1 MPDFLQKESCF
12 NQKILDAQGC
22 LNKLTDEE
30 KALLVNTK
38 HDIEFQ
44 PGESIVKRGML
55 VNNVLYLTEGL
66 AKLELENDNK
76 SATVALINSHS
87 FIGIVCCFAFE
98 QFDFNATALEKTKVS
113 FIDINIFRQLI
124 VSNSEFALS
133 LIQHMSGVSNGLLH
147 RITSIYQKNIDGVLS
162 MLLLEFSKL
171 YDSLEFKIP
180 MSRKEM
186 ANMLGY
192 SKESVI
198 NTLSKFNKEDIIN
211 VSDRNIEI
219 LDLKKLQQIKKLG

>member
-1 MPDFLQKESCF
+1 MPDFLQQESNF

-22 LNKLTDEE
+22 LNKLSDAE
-30 KALLVNTK
+30 KALLVNHK

-44 PGESIVKRGML
+44 PGESIIKRGML

-66 AKLELENDNK
+66 AKLELENDHK
-76 SATVALINSHS
+76 TATVALVNSHS

-98 QFDFNATALEKTKVS
+98 QFDFTATALEKTKVS
-113 FIDINIFRQLI
+113 FIDITIFKQLI
-124 VSNSEFALS
+124 ESNSEFALS
-133 LIQHMSGVSNGLLH
+133 LIQHMSGVSNSLLH

-162 MLLLEFSKL
+162 MLLLEFSSL
-171 YDSLEFKIP
+171 YGSLNFRIP

-198 NTLSKFNKEDIIN
+198 NTLSRFNKEDIIN